1 MENRFQLYAG
11 NRPEDLSERLAA
23 LLAVPPDDPFLPETV
38 VVQNRGI
45 ATFLQQALGRKLGI
59 CCNID
64 FPFLNHLIDDVLHL
78 TLPRELTA
86 ELDRFRPREM
96 RFRLF
101 DALLNLEERQEFAAY
116 RAYLDGGLREERA
129 RMLAGELAGVF
140 DQYQIYRPEMMLRG
154 GPDDPAQRELWRR
167 ISGGTGGR
175 AEIFKRF
182 FQLRGAAAVR
192 NRFHRLHVFGSG
204 SMPPLYL
211 WFFQK
216 LAEFIPVHFLYLT
229 PCRAEWSFAIPAC
242 EKKRRPLDRLLRT
255 ADDTLEN
262 PEASDDD
269 FNVLLTSC
277 GRLGR
282 EFFAS
287 ILEYTDYDP
296 DDPRNHFHEPEMDGT
311 TLLHH
316 LQQDILDGV
325 NRSGKPA
332 VAAEDES
339 ICVVNCHHQLREIE
353 ILHDEL
359 LTRFSRHSDWRAG
372 DVMVMA
378 PDIDAYAPYIKAVFE
393 SIPPDSPRYIPFQLG
408 DRLPENDD
416 AIYQAF
422 LSLWKLASGRYT
434 LSEVF
439 TFLSNPAVAEKF
451 GFEPADFELLRIL
464 FRENRVAWG
473 IDGTH
478 RSELLGS
485 HVPAFEEQSWQRWR
499 ERLFLGFA
507 MRPEMNGREK
517 LFSGILPARF
527 MTGERAA
534 LAMRLD
540 EFLEQLLRLAPLL
553 NRPRTPA
560 EWRPVL
566 SRLPE
571 MFFSP
576 DRFRYLAIR
585 QIREAA
591 DAVCTDAE
599 RAGINFPMAAE
610 MLFAEIEQELR
621 SKDRSSGGFLRG
633 GVTFCAMQP
642 MRNIPHRM
650 ICLLGMDEA
659 SFPRRTNHFG
669 PDLIWRQPRRGD
681 RSPRLED
688 RYFFLESLL
697 AAREVLYIS
706 YVGQSIIDNEP
717 GPPSSLVSELTN
729 YLTTRYDLSDRKRP
743 LTERHPLQAYS
754 RDYFTGG
761 ALHSWSPENFR
772 TARRL
777 MERNEIAPPPFLAT
791 PLQPP
796 PEEPGDSPE
805 TLPDPTTL
813 YTFFRHP
820 FRWFCR
826 RTLRLQDQFETAEL
840 PEDTEK
846 LSPDPLQYSQLR
858 SALLRLELSGLP
870 RTDWVEC
877 RQADG
882 SLPPAPFDRLVLE
895 SLERECSELLDLPKK
910 EFGGSTVRQLFLSE
924 KRLELPPEL
933 QFSEILAAAR
943 HDDCTALL
951 LPGKW
956 NGRMAILGILF
967 RLLAGL
973 RRMAQAPGMPLEGV
987 ILVCAD
993 RIARFP
999 GENSPRIRERA
1010 ETIRKLYHSGQEEPL
1025 RFLPG
1030 TSYLLARHQNYRQAW
1045 DSTYTGIPGEGDDFT
1060 VRLFVPEN
1068 PEASGELP
1076 RWQENAR
1083 AFFGEAEDL
1092 P

>member
-11 NRPEDLSERLAA
+11 NRPEDLSDRLAM
-23 LLAVPPDDPFLPETV
+23 LLSEPSDDPFRPETV

-45 ATFLQQALGRKLGI
+45 ATFLQQELGRKLGI

-64 FPFLNHLIDDVLHL
+64 FPFLNRLIDDILHL
-78 TLPRELTA
+78 ALPREATA
-86 ELDRFRPREM
+86 ELDRFRPRDM

-101 DALLNLEERQEFAAY
+101 SVLLELEDRPAFAAY
-116 RAYLDGGLREERA
+116 RAYLEGGRREERA

-182 FQLRGAAAVR
+182 FQLRGAAAVK
-192 NRFHRLHVFGSG
+192 NRHHRLHVFGAG

-216 LAEFIPVHFLYLT
+216 LAEFIPVHFLYLS

-242 EKKRRPLDRLLRT
+242 EKKRRPLDRLLRME
-255 ADDTLEN
+255 DDSLEN
-262 PEASDDD
+262 PDAADEE
-269 FNVLLTSC
+269 FNVLLASC

-282 EFFAS
+282 EFFAA

-296 DDPRNHFHEPEMDGT
+296 DDPRNHFHEPETDGT
-311 TLLHH
+311 TLLHQ

-339 ICVVNCHHQLREIE
+339 VCVVNCHHRLREIE

-359 LTRFSRHSDWRAG
+359 LTRFSQHPEWRAG

-408 DRLPENDD
+408 DRLPEEDD
-416 AIYQAF
+416 AVYQAF
-422 LSLWKLASGRYT
+422 LSLWRLASGRYL

-439 TFLSNPAVAEKF
+439 AFLSNPAVAAKF
-451 GFEPADFELLRIL
+451 GFEPADFELLRTL
-464 FRENRVAWG
+464 FRENSVAWG
-473 IDGTH
+473 IDGAH
-478 RSELLGS
+478 RQELLGNNA
-485 HVPAFEEQSWQRWR
+485 PAFEEQSWRRWR
-499 ERLFLGFA
+499 ERLLLGFA
-507 MRPEMNGREK
+507 MRPDVNGREK
-517 LFSGILPARF
+517 LYSGILPIRF

-540 EFLEQLLRLAPLL
+540 EFLEQLIRLEPLL

-560 EWRPVL
+560 EWRPIL
-566 SRLPE
+566 LRLPE
-571 MFFSP
+571 TFFSP
-576 DRFRYLAIR
+576 DHLRYLAIR
-585 QIREAA
+585 HIREAA
-591 DAVCTDAE
+591 DAVCADAE
-599 RAGINFPMAAE
+599 RAGIDFPVTAE
-610 MLFAEIEQELR
+610 VLFAEIEQELR
-621 SKDRSSGGFLRG
+621 SGDRSGSGFLRG

-650 ICLLGMDEA
+650 ICLLGMDEE
-659 SFPRRTNHFG
+659 SFPRRASHFG
-669 PDLIWRQPRRGD
+669 PDLIWSRPRRGD
-681 RSPRLED
+681 RSPRQED

-706 YVGQSIIDNEP
+706 YVGQSIVDNEP
-717 GPPSSLVSELTN
+717 GPPSSLVSELTH
-729 YLTTRYDLSDRKRP
+729 YLSTRYDLAVRKRP

-754 RDYFTGG
+754 RDYFSGG

-772 TARRL
+772 TALRLAERR
-777 MERNEIAPPPFLAT
+777 EVAPPPFLAE
-791 PLQPP
+791 PLPP
-796 PEEPGDSPE
+796 PEDPEPASD
-805 TLPDPTTL
+805 TLPDPAEL
-813 YTFFRHP
+813 YSFFRHP

-826 RTLRLQDQFETAEL
+826 RTLRLQDQFETTEL
-840 PEDTEK
+840 PEDSETFA
-846 LSPDPLQYSQLR
+846 PDPLQYRRLR
-858 SALLRLELSGLP
+858 SDLLRLELSGQS
-870 RTDWVEC
+870 RSDWIEC
-877 RQADG
+877 RRADG

-895 SLERECSELLDLPKK
+895 ALDRECGELLDLPRK
-910 EFGGSTVRQLFLSE
+910 ELGELTVRQLFLSE
-924 KRLELPPEL
+924 NRLELPPEL
-933 QFSEILAAAR
+933 QFPDILAAAR
-943 HDDCTALL
+943 CAGDTALL

-956 NGRMAILGILF
+956 NGRTAMLGILC
-967 RLLAGL
+967 RALTGL
-973 RRMAQAPGMPLEGV
+973 RQMAAMPGTPPNGV

-999 GENSPRIRERA
+999 GENSPRTRERV
-1010 ETIRKLYHSGQEEPL
+1010 ETIRRLYHSGQREPL

-1030 TSYLLARHQNYRQAW
+1030 TSYLLARHQNYRTAW
-1045 DSTYTGIPGEGDDFT
+1045 ETTFNGLPGEGDDFT

-1068 PEASGELP
+1068 PETSGELP
-1076 RWQENAR
+1076 LWQENAR

>member
-11 NRPEDLSERLAA
+11 NRPEDLSARLAM
-23 LLAVPPDDPFLPETV
+23 LLSEPPDDPFRPETV

-45 ATFLQQALGRKLGI
+45 ATFLQQDLGRRLGI

-64 FPFLNHLIDDVLHL
+64 FPFLNRLIDDVLHL
-78 TLPRELTA
+78 ALPREITA
-86 ELDRFRPREM
+86 ELDRFTPREM

-101 DALLNLEERQEFAAY
+101 AALLELEDRPAFAAY
-116 RAYLDGGLREERA
+116 RAYLQGGRREERA

-167 ISGGTGGR
+167 ISGETGGR
-175 AEIFKRF
+175 AEVFKRF
-182 FQLRGAAAVR
+182 FQLRGAAAVK
-192 NRFHRLHVFGSG
+192 NRFHRLHVFGAG

-216 LAEFIPVHFLYLT
+216 LAEFIPVHFLYLA

-242 EKKRRPLDRLLRT
+242 EKKRRPLDRLTRSE
-255 ADDTLEN
+255 DDSLEN
-262 PEASDDD
+262 PDADDDD

-296 DDPRNHFHEPEMDGT
+296 DDPRNDFHEPEKDGA
-311 TLLHH
+311 TLLHQ

-325 NRSGKPA
+325 NRTGTPV
-332 VAAEDES
+332 VATDDDTLYFVS
-339 ICVVNCHHQLREIE
+339 CHHQLREIE

-359 LTRFSRHSDWRAG
+359 LTRFSRHPEWRAG

-393 SIPPDSPRYIPFQLG
+393 SIPQDSPRYIPFQLG
-408 DRLPENDD
+408 DRLPESDD
-416 AIYQAF
+416 EVYQAF
-422 LSLWKLASGRYT
+422 LALWKIAFGRYP

-439 TFLSNPAVAEKF
+439 ALLSTPAVAAKF
-451 GFEPADFELLRIL
+451 GFDAADFELLRTL
-464 FRENRVAWG
+464 FRETPVAWG
-473 IDGTH
+473 IDGAH
-478 RSELLGS
+478 RSELLGQNT
-485 HVPAFEEQSWQRWR
+485 PLFEEQSWRRWR
-499 ERLFLGFA
+499 ERLLLGFA
-507 MRPEMNGREK
+507 MRPDVDGTEK
-517 LFSGILPARF
+517 LYSGILPARF
-527 MTGERAA
+527 MEGERAA
-534 LAMRLD
+534 LVMRLD
-540 EFLEQLLRLAPLL
+540 EFLEQLIRLEPLL
-553 NRPRTPA
+553 SRPRPPA
-560 EWRPVL
+560 EWRPIL

-576 DRFRYLAIR
+576 DHLRYLAIR
-585 QIREAA
+585 HIREAA
-591 DAVCTDAE
+591 EAVCTDAE
-599 RAGINFPMAAE
+599 RAGIAFPVTAE
-610 MLFAEIEQELR
+610 VLFAEIEQELR
-621 SKDRSSGGFLRG
+621 SRDRSGSGFLRG

-650 ICLLGMDEA
+650 ICLLGMDEE
-659 SFPRRTNHFG
+659 SFPRRTSHFG

-706 YVGQSIIDNEP
+706 YVGQSVIDNEP
-717 GPPSSLVSELTN
+717 CPPSSLVSELTN
-729 YLTTRYDLSDRKRP
+729 YLSTRYDLSARKRP
-743 LTERHPLQAYS
+743 LTEHHPLQAYS
-754 RDYFTGG
+754 RDYFSGG
-761 ALHSWSPENFR
+761 ILHSWSPENYH
-772 TARRL
+772 TACRL
-777 MERNEIAPPPFLAT
+777 TEGCEVPPPPFLAE
-791 PLQPP
+791 PLPP
-796 PEEPGDSPE
+796 PEEPEENPDA
-805 TLPDPTTL
+805 LPDPADL
-813 YTFFRHP
+813 YSFFRHP

-826 RTLRLQDQFETAEL
+826 RTLRMQDQFETAEL
-840 PEDTEK
+840 PDDTET
-846 LSPDPLQYSQLR
+846 LAPNPLQYSQLR
-858 SALLRLELSGLP
+858 SALLRLEFSGQS
-870 RTDWVEC
+870 RSDWIAC
-877 RQADG
+877 RRADG

-895 SLERECSELLDLPKK
+895 ALDRECGELLDLPRK
-910 EFGGSTVRQLFLSE
+910 ELGGRTVRQLFLSGN
-924 KRLELPPEL
+924 RLELPPEL
-933 QFSEILAAAR
+933 QFPGILAAAR
-943 HDDCTALL
+943 RDDCTALL

-956 NGRMAILGILF
+956 DGRMAVLGILY
-967 RLLAGL
+967 RTLTGL
-973 RRMAQAPGMPLEGV
+973 RQLAETPGTPPEGV

-999 GENSPRIRERA
+999 GENSPRTRERA
-1010 ETIRKLYHSGQEEPL
+1010 ETIRRLYRAGQQKPL

-1030 TSYLLARHQNYRQAW
+1030 TSYLLARHQNYRSAW
-1045 DSTYTGIPGEGDDFT
+1045 ETSYNGFPGEGDDFT

-1068 PEASGELP
+1068 PETSGELP
-1076 RWQENAR
+1076 LWQENAR